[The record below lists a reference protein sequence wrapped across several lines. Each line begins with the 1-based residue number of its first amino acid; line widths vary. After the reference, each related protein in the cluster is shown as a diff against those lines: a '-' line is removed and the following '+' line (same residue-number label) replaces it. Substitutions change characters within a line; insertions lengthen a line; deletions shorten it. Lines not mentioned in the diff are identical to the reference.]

1 MEINDPST
9 YADSSYK
16 FVDNMCYSDLV
27 NAFAS
32 PAGPFASGQNNGYLR
47 MNFAAFSFASETED
61 NIDIQCRVQLCAAD
75 SDGNLLD
82 ANCAANR
89 ACASGYHN
97 SCDAPDCTKN

>member
-1 MEINDPST
+1 
-9 YADSSYK
+9 
-16 FVDNMCYSDLV
+16 MCYSDLV

-32 PAGPFASGQNNGYLR
+32 PAGPFASGQDNGYLR

-82 ANCAANR
+82 ANCASNR